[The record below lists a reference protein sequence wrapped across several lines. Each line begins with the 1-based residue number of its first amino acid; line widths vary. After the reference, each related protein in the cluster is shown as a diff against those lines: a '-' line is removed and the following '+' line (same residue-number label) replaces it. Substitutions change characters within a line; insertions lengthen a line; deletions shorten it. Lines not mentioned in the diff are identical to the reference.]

1 MNKDEDGGKKDDSGI
16 KKPRR
21 DAGDNSNVNP
31 IFGPI
36 AQTTKNALL
45 YSFGPYA
52 AGKAVGKIINT
63 VKQNESPISRI
74 AVPIK
79 RRAINSNKSGK

>member
-52 AGKAVGKIINT
+52 VGKAVGKIVNT
-63 VKQNESPISRI
+63 VKQKEKPKGDIL
-74 AVPIK
+74 VPIK
-79 RRAINSNKSGK
+79 KRK